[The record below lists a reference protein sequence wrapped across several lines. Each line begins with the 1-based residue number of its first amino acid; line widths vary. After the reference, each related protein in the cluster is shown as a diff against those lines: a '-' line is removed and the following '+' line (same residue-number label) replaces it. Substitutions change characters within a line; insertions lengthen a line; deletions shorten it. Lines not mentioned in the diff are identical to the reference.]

1 MDIGGDMS
9 LASMPNLRPR
19 FSSFFCLTSFIT
31 LIPFLV
37 SGFLWFYSLSSFP
50 PLSFSHLSSCLS
62 SPLISFPLPS
72 LLWPLP
78 SPSLRSHL
86 LCSYFLSSLLVFHLH
101 LFPLLSLHFLCFI
114 CLLLFSFHLF
124 LFLSF
129 VCGVCVYLWCTGKLT
144 GTAFTIITHTL
155 LQYPAPCISVALMQ
169 GIRLALIDSAQPC
182 VGWFYIIVNMGWMP
196 APVCEKNPRASVL
209 QPAPK
214 SLLKSKHRHTERTL
228 MRT

>member
-1 MDIGGDMS
+1 MFPPFI
-9 LASMPNLRPR
+9 
-19 FSSFFCLTSFIT
+19 SSFLLSSLSYSCFLFSITVSSLLLSF
-31 LIPFLV
+31 
-37 SGFLWFYSLSSFP
+37 LSSFC
-50 PLSFSHLSSCLS
+50 FLSSYVCPRYPYLFS
-62 SPLISFPLPS
+62 SHSLFLLYSPWTISWFLF
-72 LLWPLP
+72 
-78 SPSLRSHL
+78 
-86 LCSYFLSSLLVFHLH
+86 LCYSILFVLTFLSSLSV
-101 LFPLLSLHFLCFI
+101 
-114 CLLLFSFHLF
+114 
-124 LFLSF
+124 
-129 VCGVCVYLWCTGKLT
+129 VCVCVYLWCTGKLT

-196 APVCEKNPRASVL
+196 APVCEKNPRARVL